1 MTKKKILTY
10 FIYLFILVLIL
21 ELFLRIVGLGNP
33 IIYNNYDDNYFP
45 KANQDVR
52 RYKGSKVI
60 INNQGMRSSGEWENT
75 KKTEKILFFGD
86 SVTFG
91 GSYIDNE
98 DLFTEKLCILIKN
111 SICGNYGVNGYKIK
125 NILHRV
131 KNISN
136 KINFDKLIIVVSDNI
151 LDGESNFYDFPFYE
165 KFDYKFFKSTTEII
179 NHILFK
185 YKIKNN
191 YHISKNNNYKND
203 IVKNHITDF
212 SKMLDQLN
220 NKDIEIFIFI
230 IPSLE
235 NLDNDNNKIH
245 FLEKLN
251 LNYLKT
257 FNIFQEIKNYDY
269 KKLYFNNAHF
279 NKKGHDYFTKIMY
292 DKIK

>member
-1 MTKKKILTY
+1 MIKKTILN
-10 FIYLFILVLIL
+10 FIVFFFISIFIL
-21 ELFLRIVGLGNP
+21 ELFFKILGFGNP
-33 IIYNNYDDNYFP
+33 IIYNNNVNYYP

-52 RYKGSKVI
+52 RYKGSRVT
-60 INNQGMRSSGEWENT
+60 INNLGMRSSQEWENT

-91 GSYIDNE
+91 GSYVDNN
-98 DLFTEKLCILIKN
+98 DLFSEKLCILIEN

-125 NILHRV
+125 NLLYRV

-136 KINFDKLIIVVSDNI
+136 KISFDKLIFVVSDNI
-151 LDGESNFYDFPFYE
+151 EDGESNFYDFPFYE
-165 KFDYKFFKSTTEII
+165 KFNYKIFKSTTEII

-185 YKIKNN
+185 YEIKNN
-191 YHISKNNNYKND
+191 FHAYKNNNYQND
-203 IVKNHITDF
+203 KEKYIGDF
-212 SKMLDQLN
+212 KKTLDQLN
-220 NKDIEIFIFI
+220 NKNIKIFLFI

-257 FNIFQEIKNYDY
+257 FNMFQEIKKYDY